1 MAHGGR
7 RVGAGRKPGGGHSH
21 RTPEMKA
28 LANAVVRN
36 VLAADRN
43 PVLRL
48 VEIGYDPAV
57 PVEVQVS
64 ACAAAAPY
72 LFPRKSLDVTATVAL
87 DAPNANANA
96 NANAIVEKLLGRL
109 ARLPIGHLPTIEV
122 DRPKE
127 IVG

>member
-87 DAPNANANA
+87 DAPNANA
-96 NANAIVEKLLGRL
+96 IVEKLLGRL
-109 ARLPIGHLPTIEV
+109 ARLPIGNHPTIEG

>member
-1 MAHGGR
+1 
-7 RVGAGRKPGGGHSH
+7 
-21 RTPEMKA
+21 MKA

-87 DAPNANANA
+87 DAPNANA
-96 NANAIVEKLLGRL
+96 IVEKLLGRL

>member
-1 MAHGGR
+1 MTHGGR

-87 DAPNANANA
+87 DAPNANA
-96 NANAIVEKLLGRL
+96 IVEKLLGRL
-109 ARLPIGHLPTIEV
+109 ARLPIGNLPTIEG